1 MHNTIFKIYICIR
14 KSIIMETST
23 LNQDKT
29 MAAVI
34 HLSTFSKYFIPLGN
48 FILPLILWTAK
59 QNDPFVDNHGKQALN
74 FQISVF
80 LYFILLVCLAI
91 VGIVFLGLRMD
102 SINDMVFHNQFHEF
116 FQVVQALPFLIF
128 IGIMG
133 TLLLALFVFEIV
145 AIITAT
151 VKASEGKYYN
161 YPLTINFIKPTPV
174 DNHQSKNEQFNNN
187 QNPRQ

>member
-1 MHNTIFKIYICIR
+1 
-14 KSIIMETST
+14 METST
-23 LNQDKT
+23 LKQDTT

-74 FQISVF
+74 FQISIF

-91 VGIVFLGLRMD
+91 AGIIFFGVRMD
-102 SINDMVFHNQFHEF
+102 SINDMVFHNEFHEF
-116 FQVVQALPFLIF
+116 FQVIHALPILIF

-133 TLLLALFVFEIV
+133 TILLALFVFEIV
-145 AIITAT
+145 AVITAT

-174 DNHQSKNEQFNNN
+174 GNHQSKNEQFNNT

>member
-1 MHNTIFKIYICIR
+1 LHNTIFKIYICIR